1 MPKKESTESEP
12 IIEQSDPMQ
21 SDQQSNTA
29 LPNDPIHDEPIFVSP
44 SDAPKK
50 ASSKAA
56 MAVVVVIIL
65 ALLLIGSG
73 WLSQLSHAINDWV
86 AGLRTTTTTLNQ
98 KVVNEESLV
107 IDVAKK
113 TQPSVVS
120 IGASQ
125 NLSNFLGQGSTNRSQ
140 GIGTGFII
148 KADGIVL
155 TNKHV
160 VSDSSVKYSVVTN
173 DGKKYDVKQVYRDPA
188 HDLAIIKIDAK
199 DLTPLDLGD
208 SSKLQVGQFV
218 MAIGNA
224 LGQFSNTVTTGVVSG
239 LGRGITAGDPFGGF
253 QERLDDVI
261 QTDAAINPGNSGG
274 PLLNSA
280 GQVIGINTAV
290 SQDAQNI
297 GFAIPVNVAKPV
309 IDEFNR
315 TGKISG
321 PPFLGVGYQVI
332 SKQAALLNSVP
343 QGMYLT
349 QIVNDSPAA
358 KAGLQAGDIITKL
371 DNKKMTEDEDL
382 ADYIQSKKIGDTVTI
397 EYYREGDTKTVKA
410 TLVEAPAQ

>member
-1 MPKKESTESEP
+1 MPNKTL
-12 IIEQSDPMQ
+12 D
-21 SDQQSNTA
+21 SDQQPVEAASSA
-29 LPNDPIHDEPIFVSP
+29 EMAAEPQFVSP
-44 SDAPKK
+44 ADPDQSLK
-50 ASSKAA
+50 SKITL
-56 MAVVVVIIL
+56 AVGVILIL
-65 ALLLIGSG
+65 AILLVGSG
-73 WLSQLSHAINDWV
+73 WLSQLSGRLNNWV
-86 AGLRTTTTTLNQ
+86 ASLRTTTTTLNQ

-120 IGASQ
+120 IGGSQ
-125 NLSNFLGQGSTNRSQ
+125 TLSNFLGNGSDDQSQ
-140 GIGTGFII
+140 GIGTGFILNANGVI
-148 KADGIVL
+148 L

-160 VSDSSVKYSVVTN
+160 VSDTTIKYSVVTN
-173 DGKKYDVKQVYRDPA
+173 DGKKYDVKQIYRDPA
-188 HDLAIIKIDAK
+188 HDLAIIKIDVTN
-199 DLTPLDLGD
+199 LTPLEQGD

-218 MAIGNA
+218 IAIGNA
-224 LGQFSNTVTTGVVSG
+224 LGEFSNTVTTGVVSG

-290 SQDAQNI
+290 SSNAQNI
-297 GFAIPVNVAKPV
+297 GFAIPINVAKPV

-315 TGKISG
+315 TGKIAG

-332 SKQAALLNSVP
+332 SQRAALLNSVP

-349 QIVNDSPAA
+349 QIVSDSPAA
-358 KAGLQAGDIITKL
+358 KAGLQTGDIVTKI
-371 DNKKMTEDEDL
+371 DGQKMTDTNDL
-382 ADYIQSKKIGDTVTI
+382 AKVIQTKKIGDTVTL
-397 EYYREGDTKTVKA
+397 EYYRDGETKTTKA

>member
-1 MPKKESTESEP
+1 MPKTKDQSGDQPIETEPVAETAEDQHFVGP
-12 IIEQSDPMQ
+12 
-21 SDQQSNTA
+21 SDQAQATKNK
-29 LPNDPIHDEPIFVSP
+29 I
-44 SDAPKK
+44 
-50 ASSKAA
+50 
-56 MAVVVVIIL
+56 VVGIGLIVIL
-65 ALLLIGSG
+65 AILLLGSG
-73 WLSQLSHAINDWV
+73 WLSSLSGRINSWV
-86 AGLRTTTTTLNQ
+86 EGLRTTTTLNQ

-125 NLSNFLGQGSTNRSQ
+125 NLSNFLGGGSNQPQ
-140 GIGTGFII
+140 GIGTGFILN
-148 KADGIVL
+148 ANGIIL

-160 VSDSSVKYSVVTN
+160 VSDNSITYSVITN
-173 DGKKYDVKQVYRDPA
+173 DGKKYEVKQIYRDPA
-188 HDLAIIKIDAK
+188 HDLAIIKIDASG
-199 DLTPLDLGD
+199 LTPLEQGD

-218 MAIGNA
+218 IAIGNA
-224 LGQFSNTVTTGVVSG
+224 LGEFSNTVTTGVVSG

-280 GQVIGINTAV
+280 GQVVGINTAV
-290 SQDAQNI
+290 SSQAQNI
-297 GFAIPVNVAKPV
+297 GFAIPINVAKPV

-332 SKQAALLNSVP
+332 SQRAAILNSVP

-358 KAGLQAGDIITKL
+358 KAGLQVGDIITKI
-371 DNKKMTEDEDL
+371 DDQKMTESNDL
-382 ADYIQSKKIGDTVTI
+382 AKVIQNKKIGDTVKL
-397 EYYREGDTKTVKA
+397 EYFRNGETKTVQA
-410 TLVEAPAQ
+410 TLVEAPAE